1 MCRRVYTN
9 KRISSLTFPL
19 RGEAAFRFYIRAT
32 LQTFSP
38 TNYSVLHLG
47 SIYIYSPP
55 CNSHF
60 FTICQQWLLGA
71 HSRLASWPALRSS
84 WLWPK
89 GHPTS
94 TCLIMARPSAKCQ
107 STGTATIGSSDAH
120 ESVTD
125 IVLSTASLANPFAV
139 S

>member
-47 SIYIYSPP
+47 SIYIYIALPATPIFLQFANNGFQVRIHVWPP
-55 CNSHF
+55 GRHCAH
-60 FTICQQWLLGA
+60 LGCGRRVIRQV
-71 HSRLASWPALRSS
+71 HASSWHGQVQSAKVPALLQS
-84 WLWPK
+84 
-89 GHPTS
+89 GVQMPTKVS
-94 TCLIMARPSAKCQ
+94 PI
-107 STGTATIGSSDAH
+107 
-120 ESVTD
+120 
-125 IVLSTASLANPFAV
+125 LSCRLRRLQTRLQ
-139 S
+139 